1 MGSIFRSEDMQL
13 SQLILHTDSAYNCI
27 AQLGELGI
35 IQIRDA
41 TPEVNAFQ
49 RKFVDEVRRCDEM
62 ERKLRYIEG
71 EIMKDNMSIYEPDEI
86 PEAPPPREMLELE
99 TTLDKLDHELREV
112 TYNAEQLQ
120 KSYIELTEIKMV
132 LRLTQLMLEHNTL
145 EVNTSLTGAEDVLVE
160 VPETRESHGY
170 IELLPSDDFD
180 VGFRQSGG
188 LSSTTYRSH
197 HIDFIAGTI
206 LRDRSSSF
214 ERMLW
219 RVSHGN
225 VYLRFADLEG
235 IEDPISGQT
244 LDKCMFLI
252 FFQGEQLRTRVE
264 KMCEGYHATIY
275 ACPDTHEKR
284 QAMLLDVTSRRED
297 LQVVLNRTAEHRAR
311 VLESAAERLREWFYK
326 VYKMKS
332 VYHSLNL
339 FNLDV
344 TTKCMI
350 GECWSAVSDL
360 DAVQMALRRG
370 MELSNSTLQPILNRL
385 PTTEQPPTFHRT
397 NKFTAAFQAMVDS
410 YGVARYREVNPALF
424 SVVTFPFLFAVMFGD
439 AGHGLIMFLIALYL
453 VLWEKKLIAKK
464 IKGDMWDMFFGG
476 RYIILLMGLFSI
488 YTGFIYNDIF
498 SKATNIFGSSW
509 YPLNNPTDAP
519 LNATSHAE
527 DEYGMFAGYPYPFGI
542 DPVWQVSQNLIVYTN
557 SLKMKMSI
565 IVGVIHMLFGI
576 ILSAFNYKMFKDTLS
591 IYCSLIPEVIFM
603 VSIFGY
609 LVFTIFFKWIVFETS
624 DAPSAPSLLTTLITM
639 MKFGYRNQ
647 SDSQILYT
655 GQPVVQSF
663 LVILA
668 IISVPWMLLAKPII
682 LYRRHK
688 VQSTVNA
695 IRAAYGETGTTDDPE
710 IGNGTGDYAPF
721 RNESSPTLDRSSRK
735 SKSAGGNNSGGS
747 DHGDSEEWNFS
758 DIVVHQVI
766 HTIEFCLGCV
776 SNTASYL
783 RLWALSLA
791 HAQLS
796 EVLWSMVM
804 SKGLNMDGHIGGV
817 LLAFVFGFWA
827 FLTIAVLVIMEGL
840 SAFLHALRLHWVEFQ
855 NKFYEGSGYP
865 FEPFTFA
872 NIEKAS
878 IEQ

>member
-35 IQIRDA
+35 VQLRDT
-41 TPEVNAFQ
+41 TPDVNAFQ

-71 EIMKDNMSIYEPDEI
+71 EIMKDNISVYEPDEI

-99 TTLDKLDHELREV
+99 ATLDKLDHELREV
-112 TYNAEQLQ
+112 TFNAEQLR
-120 KSYIELTEIKMV
+120 KSYIELTELKMV
-132 LRLTQLMLEHNTL
+132 LRMTQIMLEHNTL

-160 VPETRESHGY
+160 VPDVRESHGY

-206 LRDRSSSF
+206 LRDRSASF

-225 VYLRFADLEG
+225 VYLRYADLEG
-235 IEDPISGQT
+235 IEDPITGQM

-275 ACPDTHEKR
+275 ACPDTQDKR

-297 LQVVLNRTAEHRAR
+297 LQVVLNRTTEHRAR

-385 PTTEQPPTFHRT
+385 HTTERPPTFHRS
-397 NKFTAAFQAMVDS
+397 NKFTAAFQSMVDS

-439 AGHGLIMFLIALYL
+439 AGHGLIMFLGALFL

-464 IKGDMWDMFFGG
+464 IKSDMWDMFFGG

-498 SKATNIFGSSW
+498 SKATNMFGSSW
-509 YPLNNPTDAP
+509 YPLFDNSTLDTPTDKQ
-519 LNATSHAE
+519 LNPTSHAE
-527 DEYGMFAGYPYPFGI
+527 NVTGMFVGYPYPFGI
-542 DPVWQVSQNLIVYTN
+542 DPVWQVSHNLIVYTN

-565 IVGVIHMLFGI
+565 IVGFIHMLFGI
-576 ILSAFNYKMFKDTLS
+576 ILAAFNYKMFKDPLS
-591 IYCSLIPEVIFM
+591 IYCNLIPEVIFM

-609 LVFTIFFKWIVFETS
+609 LVFAIFFKWIVFDSS
-624 DAPSAPSLLTTLITM
+624 DASTAPSLLTTLIDM
-639 MKFGYRNQ
+639 MKFNY
-647 SDSQILYT
+647 DTTSQTPALYT
-655 GQPVVQSF
+655 GQVVVQRILF
-663 LVILA
+663 ILA
-668 IISVPWMLLAKPII
+668 IFS
-682 LYRRHK
+682 
-688 VQSTVNA
+688 VNA
-695 IRAAYGETGTTDDPE
+695 IRAASYGGTRTTDDTE
-710 IGNGTGDYAPF
+710 IEGATTDYVPF
-721 RNESSPTLDRSSRK
+721 RNESSPTFDRSSRT
-735 SKSAGGNNSGGS
+735 SESPVGGSGSSGGGHGG
-747 DHGDSEEWNFS
+747 HGDSEEWNFT
-758 DIVVHQVI
+758 DIMVNQII
-766 HTIEFCLGCV
+766 HTIEFCLGCI

-804 SKGLNMDGHIGGV
+804 SKGLSMDGHIGGI
-817 LLAFVFGFWA
+817 LLFFVFAFWA
-827 FLTIAVLVIMEGL
+827 FLTVAILVLMEGL

-872 NIEKAS
+872 NIEKVS
-878 IEQ
+878 ME